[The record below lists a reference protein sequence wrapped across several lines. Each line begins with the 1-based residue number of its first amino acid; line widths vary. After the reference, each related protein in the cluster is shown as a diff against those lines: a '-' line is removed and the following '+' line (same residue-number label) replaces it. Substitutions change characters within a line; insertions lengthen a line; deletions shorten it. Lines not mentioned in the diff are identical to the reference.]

1 MNSRKHHVDG
11 RGWTAAAA
19 SSALAVLVAFAS
31 AAPRPP
37 AEAHRVELAARAF
50 APGDVRLLDGPFQA
64 AQRRDGEYL
73 LSLDADRLLSGF
85 RSEAGLA
92 PKAPKY
98 GGWEGEA
105 VAGHTLGHYLSA
117 VSLLY
122 ADTGDERFKR
132 QVDYVV
138 AELAECQ
145 AANGDGYVAAIPG
158 GKRLFDEIRSGDVR
172 VTGGDGSRLN
182 GVWVPLYTLHKVYAG
197 LIDARRHAGSDR
209 AQQVLIGLGDWAV
222 DTFGPL
228 SDAQMQ
234 RMLESEQGGLNESF
248 ADLYAMTGE
257 AKYLRLAERFTH
269 KAVIDPLAA
278 GQDKLDGL
286 HANTQVPKVIGTAR
300 LYELTGDAHYR
311 DAARQFWDEVVGRRT
326 YAQGGNSDYEH
337 FFPPGQSHEH
347 LTGATAETCN
357 VYNMLRLTK
366 ELFQLEPSRGAADY
380 YERALFNQIL
390 GGVDPRRGMFTY
402 FQSLRPG
409 GFKVYSD
416 PTAAFWCCVGTGM
429 ENPARYAEAIYFRSD
444 DALWVNLFVA
454 SELAWKDRGV
464 TLRQE
469 TQYPDEP
476 TTTLTVGVE
485 KPTRFALK
493 LRVPAWVS
501 GEPKLSVNGEQA
513 TPQIADGYAT
523 IDREWKDGDKV
534 EWTVPM
540 AVRTEP
546 LEGAADEVALVYGP
560 SVLAG
565 QLGTSGLDNVDF
577 YLGDHAQKQYAS
589 APVPDVPSLIGPA
602 ARVAASARRTGG
614 DGDPLAFELPTADG
628 GTVTLR
634 PFAATHFV
642 RYTVYWHVFADTAAY
657 AAQHDRLAA
666 AAEARRQLNARTVD
680 TVRPGEQ
687 QPEADHR
694 FRGERSVSGA
704 AFGGHWRDARDGGF
718 FEYEMRL
725 DPAAAGHELRV
736 QYWGGDGGGGDR
748 VFDVLVDG
756 RRIAAKSL
764 HAEKPGAMIEDVYPV
779 PVSLTNGKSHVV
791 IRFQAKPGK
800 TAGGVFG
807 LRLLK
812 LD

>member
-1 MNSRKHHVDG
+1 MTLPHPFEPIPLTAALVVLG
-11 RGWTAAAA
+11 LGVALAAAA
-19 SSALAVLVAFAS
+19 VP
-31 AAPRPP
+31 AAGDARPP
-37 AEAHRVELAARAF
+37 VLRARAF
-50 APGDVRLLDGPFQA
+50 DLSQVRLLDGPFQA

-85 RSEAGLA
+85 RSEAGLQ
-92 PKAPKY
+92 PKGEKY
-98 GGWEGEA
+98 GGWEQQG
-105 VAGHTLGHYLSA
+105 VAGQSLGHYLSA
-117 VSLLY
+117 VSMMY
-122 ADTGDERFKR
+122 AATGDRRFKDR
-132 QVDYVV
+132 ADHIVS
-138 AELAECQ
+138 ELAECQ
-145 AANGDGYVAAIPG
+145 AANGNGYAGAIPG
-158 GKRLFDEIRSGDVR
+158 GRRIFDEVKAGKVETEGFS
-172 VTGGDGSRLN
+172 LN
-182 GVWVPLYTLHKVYAG
+182 GGWVPWYTMHKLFAG
-197 LIDARRHAGSDR
+197 LIDAAQHAGSDR
-209 AQQVLIGLGDWAV
+209 AKMVVVRLADWAN
-222 DTFGPL
+222 DTTANL
-228 SDAQMQ
+228 SDPQMQ
-234 RMLESEQGGLNESF
+234 TMLRAEQGGMSESL
-248 ADLYAMTGE
+248 ANVYAMTGDE
-257 AKYLRLAERFTH
+257 KYLKLAERFTH
-269 KAVIDPLAA
+269 RAVIDPLAD
-278 GQDKLDGL
+278 GKDQLDGL
-286 HANTQVPKVIGTAR
+286 HANTQVPKLVAAAR
-300 LYELTGDAHYR
+300 IYELTGDAYYR
-311 DAARQFWDEVVGRRT
+311 DAANEFWTSVVADRT
-326 YAQGGNSDYEH
+326 YAQGGNSDHEH

-347 LTGATAETCN
+347 LTAATAETCN

-476 TTTLTVGVE
+476 TTTLTVGA
-485 KPTRFALK
+485 KQPTRFALK

-501 GEPKLSVNGEQA
+501 GEPKLGVNGEPA

-534 EWTVPM
+534 EWAVPM

-546 LEGAADEVALVYGP
+546 L
-560 SVLAG
+560 
-565 QLGTSGLDNVDF
+565 TSGLDNVDF